1 VPRYILNG
9 AYIGEWPYVF
19 LFSFE
24 LTKQIQYGKENILS
38 VRLENKEESS
48 DGILEQEFT
57 EMRLAKTAPVRVA
70 HWNLYYDS
78 YSFGHKGEV
87 NIKTEIDGNV
97 EMNLLPKF
105 MTPKGKK

>member
-1 VPRYILNG
+1 MSRAKVYF
-9 AYIGEWPYVF
+9 EWGLHWRMAVWVF

-57 EMRLAKTAPVRVA
+57 EM
-70 HWNLYYDS
+70 
-78 YSFGHKGEV
+78 
-87 NIKTEIDGNV
+87 
-97 EMNLLPKF
+97 
-105 MTPKGKK
+105 